1 MFFFLF
7 LTIDLTRNRLVRSWW
22 RSCLTYM
29 DIMCNCFEVAGGVAG
44 GALEEA
50 CGALEEAGGAL
61 EGASNGMLGP
71 AVGFGFAGC
80 TLEQAVQYVKEFG
93 SIYSTPE
100 VLLE

>member
-1 MFFFLF
+1 
-7 LTIDLTRNRLVRSWW
+7 
-22 RSCLTYM
+22 M
-29 DIMCNCFEVAGGVAG
+29 DIMCNCFEVTG
-44 GALEEA
+44 
-50 CGALEEAGGAL
+50 CALEEAGGAL

-100 VLLE
+100 VMLE